1 MQDLTAKLCLGTVQ
15 FGMKYG
21 VKNELGRQPT
31 DEEAFSVLDLALAVG
46 ITTFDTARA
55 YGTAEELLGRFGLAE
70 KGAHIVSKL
79 HPDTADC
86 EEAVLSE
93 LHESLQSL
101 RAKKIFCY
109 MLHRAGDL
117 QKSGI
122 MVGLNKAKAL
132 GLTETIGVSIYEP
145 EEAMEAALHP
155 LVDVIQIPYNVLDQ
169 RLEACEFFLQAAKNG
184 KRVYARSAF
193 LQGLLL
199 MSPQEAEASVSGSGV
214 FVSKFQDIARKEGY
228 MNTEAAMLYVL
239 SHPQIDGVIFGV
251 DTVEQLRENV
261 KILKRGEEFSSCRKQ
276 FRRSFENV
284 PREVVVPSLW

>member
-15 FGMKYG
+15 LGMKYG

-31 DEEAFSVLDLALAVG
+31 DEEAFSVLEAALAAG
-46 ITTFDTARA
+46 IMAFDTARA

-86 EEAVLSE
+86 EEAVFSE
-93 LHESLQSL
+93 LNESLQSL

-117 QKSGI
+117 QKGGI
-122 MVGLNKAKAL
+122 MTGLSKAKAL

-169 RLEACEFFLQAAKNG
+169 RLDACGFFGQAAKYG
-184 KRVYARSAF
+184 KRIYARSVF

-199 MSPQEAEASVSGSGV
+199 MSPQEAEACVSGSGV

-228 MNTEAAMLYVL
+228 ANTEVAMLYVL
-239 SHPQIDGVIFGV
+239 SHPQIDGVVFGV
-251 DTVEQLRENV
+251 DTAEQLRENV
-261 KILKRGEEFSSCRKQ
+261 KILKRGEEFSSCRDQ
-276 FRRSFENV
+276 FRSSFENV
-284 PREVVVPSLW
+284 PHKIVIPSLW